1 MESALNR
8 FTLVLHCPNVIG
20 IVYRVSQFLFERHAN
35 ITESAQYDDE
45 DSDRFFMRV
54 TFDLPQ
60 TTGTTET
67 LADQFS
73 ALAASFDMQASFHAE
88 HERPRVLIL
97 ASQWTHCLADLLQR
111 YSSGELNVE
120 IVGILSNHTGQAAEL
135 ASQHNVPFEHLDID
149 VSGKAAAEQ
158 RVLSIMAER
167 GVDLAVLARYMQI
180 LSDDFCQQAPCPVI
194 NIHHSFLPSF
204 KGARPYHQAFAR
216 GVKIVGATAHYVT
229 ADLDEGPIIEQD
241 VARVNHAMDSK
252 GLVEIGRDL
261 EKTVLARAVKLHIR
275 HRVLPNGPRT
285 VVFA

>member
-20 IVYRVSQFLFERHAN
+20 IVYRVSKFLFERHAN

-45 DSDRFFMRV
+45 DLDRFFMRV

-60 TTGTTET
+60 TTDTTAT
-67 LADQFS
+67 LAAGF
-73 ALAASFDMQASFHAE
+73 ATIAHSFDMQASFHAE
-88 HERPRVLIL
+88 SERPRLLLL

-111 YSSGELNVE
+111 YSSGELKVD
-120 IVGILSNHTGQAAEL
+120 IVGILSNHTGQAEEL
-135 ASQHNVPFEHLDID
+135 ANQHGVPFEHLDIE
-149 VSGKAAAEQ
+149 SAGKTAAEQ
-158 RVLSIMAER
+158 RILSIMSEQA
-167 GVDLAVLARYMQI
+167 VDLTVLARYMQI
-180 LSDDFCQQAPCPVI
+180 LSDDFCQQAPCPII